1 MIGIKEIAQTFEG
14 TLSSLRKPAN
24 IISTIIMLC
33 ALVKRPG
40 LSCMMSTSNILQN
53 VAKQGCPTGPLPDG
67 SPNLMNVAIAETVC
81 EIFRAL
87 KEDANIQI
95 AIPPGSV
102 TVNVTGGNAGGPFTA
117 VGVNVNG
124 ANGVGLM
131 Q

>member
-14 TLSSLRKPAN
+14 TLSALRKPAN
-24 IISTIIMLC
+24 VISTIIMLC

-53 VAKQGCPTGPLPDG
+53 IAKQGCPTGPMPDG
-67 SPNLMNVAIAETVC
+67 SPNLMNAAISEIVC

-95 AIPPGSV
+95 GIPPGSL
-102 TVNVTGGNAGGPFTA
+102 TINANGGNAGGPVTC
-117 VGVNVNG
+117 VGTNIMPG
-124 ANGVGLM
+124 NGVGLI